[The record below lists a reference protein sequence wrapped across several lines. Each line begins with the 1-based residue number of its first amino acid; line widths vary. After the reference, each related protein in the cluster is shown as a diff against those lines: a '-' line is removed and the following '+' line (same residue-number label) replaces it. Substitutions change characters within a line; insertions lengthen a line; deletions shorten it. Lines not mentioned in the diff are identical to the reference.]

1 MVRRDI
7 DGRGLVPDV
16 LGKYPNFSDMLWLV
30 DLIAHVNSVST
41 ELKIQ
46 GEPGLQ
52 KQLLFGSALSQ
63 ALVTVHTPGAL
74 KILRKS
80 SHHRYI
86 SCGG

>member
-16 LGKYPNFSDMLWLV
+16 LGKYPNFFDMLWLV
-30 DLIAHVNSVST
+30 DLTAHVNSVST

-46 GEPGLQ
+46 GKPGLQ
-52 KQLLFGSALSQ
+52 KQLLFGSALTL
-63 ALVTVHTPGAL
+63 ALVTVHAPGAL
-74 KILRKS
+74 KILRKNF
-80 SHHRYI
+80 HHRYI